1 MQLRRSGDLFAFL
14 IACCVVLLIPAQVFS
29 TELSEADIKEIR
41 RIETALADGTLPQP
55 PGWAFNH
62 GASDEGQKEL
72 ERLGYPNPDESLE
85 AVVRKAGGWVE
96 YKAQAAALLR
106 SKDPVVRGFMA
117 IWVADL
123 GDPAYVPQ
131 VWELLKTKQPVQ
143 DEITPVDWDRGLAAC
158 ALGVLNA
165 QDHLKD
171 LLDCLHHESPYVRG
185 GAASGLAW
193 MKASKHAPEIAAL
206 LTDGDDEVVC
216 SAIDA
221 LARLNATQ
229 FVDQITAIATGPA
242 FARPRNQI
250 AMSALV
256 EMNAKDQVDKIAKLM
271 AEADSPLSRGHAIL
285 CVALLDGQ
293 GFAEKIA
300 AYLDDEELG
309 EEAIMALGIL
319 RQTQYADRIASFLKS
334 DRRGT
339 RQAAVWS
346 LVMMESTEHAAAA
359 LSTYSDFEFDQSG
372 ILHRTGEASDR
383 RLKLRFDESMK
394 KLKEAAK

>member
-1 MQLRRSGDLFAFL
+1 
-14 IACCVVLLIPAQVFS
+14 VFS

-41 RIETALADGTLPQP
+41 RVEAALADGTLPQP

-62 GASDEGQKEL
+62 GASDEGQQEL
-72 ERLGYPNPDESLE
+72 ERLGYPNRDENLE
-85 AVVRKAGGWVE
+85 ALVRKAGGWAE
-96 YKAQAAALLR
+96 YKANAAALLK

-131 VWELLKTKQPVQ
+131 LWELLKTRQPVQ

-185 GAASGLAW
+185 GAARGLSW
-193 MKASKHAPEIAAL
+193 MKATKNAPEIAAL

-229 FVDQITAIATGPA
+229 YIDQITAIALEPDYTYQQ
-242 FARPRNQI
+242 NHI
-250 AMSALV
+250 AMYALV
-256 EMNAKDQVDKIAKLM
+256 EMGAKDQVDEIARLM
-271 AEADSPLSRGHAIL
+271 EDSNSRLSRGHAIL

-293 GFAEKIA
+293 EFAEKIA
-300 AYLDDEELG
+300 SQIDDDVVQDEV
-309 EEAIMALGIL
+309 IMAIGIM
-319 RQTQYADRIASFLKS
+319 RQTQSADMVASFLNS
-334 DRRGT
+334 DRRGI
-339 RQAAVWS
+339 RQAAAWS
-346 LVMMESTEHAAAA
+346 LVMMESTDHAVAA
-359 LSTYSDFEFDQSG
+359 LSTLNKFELDQSG

-383 RLKLRFDESMK
+383 RLKRRFDESMK
-394 KLKEAAK
+394 KLKEATK